1 MEENIKNNSPTVR
14 YTLYAQ
20 CEIICNTVCLTKKCL
35 IFGERKKQKS
45 IKSGCK
51 NICIMIFGWVENTH
65 FLSSHIKMSN
75 NFITY
80 FHVGSYE
87 LRFFTIKIDR

>member
-35 IFGERKKQKS
+35 IFGERKKTEKYKIRLQKYLHYD
-45 IKSGCK
+45 IWVSGK
-51 NICIMIFGWVENTH
+51 YSLS
-65 FLSSHIKMSN
+65 FLSHKN
-75 NFITY
+75 
-80 FHVGSYE
+80 E
-87 LRFFTIKIDR
+87 